1 MAREISVMDY
11 LRKAFTWRWN
21 LLVFGGATAAALLS
35 PFPDIALLVVAAGEL
50 AYLGG
55 MTASPKFRAA
65 VEAELHKEAKGLAQ
79 GAQGGQ
85 AASGADRLQALLST
99 LGRPRAQRFIAL
111 RRRCLE
117 MTELAA
123 GVRGQGSA
131 GAGDKLHT
139 QSIER
144 MLWVFVRL
152 LASQQALERFLQATD
167 GDDMQT
173 KVGDLERKVAEAKDR
188 GDDKILRALVD
199 SLATA
204 QLRLDNL
211 QKATRNAEFVD
222 IELDRIEDKIK
233 ALVEMAVSHEDPD
246 FISNQVDSVAESI
259 SHTEQA
265 MREMTM
271 LSNIDDDFEQGAPAI
286 LDAQLS

>member
-1 MAREISVMDY
+1 
-11 LRKAFTWRWN
+11 
-21 LLVFGGATAAALLS
+21 
-35 PFPDIALLVVAAGEL
+35 
-50 AYLGG
+50 
-55 MTASPKFRAA
+55 
-65 VEAELHKEAKGLAQ
+65 
-79 GAQGGQ
+79 
-85 AASGADRLQALLST
+85 
-99 LGRPRAQRFIAL
+99 
-111 RRRCLE
+111 
-117 MTELAA
+117 
-123 GVRGQGSA
+123 
-131 GAGDKLHT
+131 
-139 QSIER
+139 
-144 MLWVFVRL
+144 
-152 LASQQALERFLQATD
+152 
-167 GDDMQT
+167 
-173 KVGDLERKVAEAKDR
+173 RKVAEAKDR